1 MEDGDGR
8 DGSRSDEGLRQ
19 QWRGGTL
26 VAAAVDLGQ
35 DDGELGGD
43 DEGEMVM
50 VKMKMT
56 APPLFIDIVARDSCG
71 GSDGRSRNGAPLDA

>member
-8 DGSRSDEGLRQ
+8 DDSCSDEGLRR
-19 QWRGGTL
+19 QWRGGAL

-35 DDGELGGD
+35 DDGELGEH

-50 VKMKMT
+50 VKMRK
-56 APPLFIDIVARDSCG
+56 
-71 GSDGRSRNGAPLDA
+71 